1 LPWIVL
7 NNRHFN
13 GGAIQHRLK
22 LVIAAI
28 LLASMAAMIAPP
40 RHAGAQQILV
50 APSRGVISVEKNET
64 LFDTLSALYAAGY
77 GADST
82 WRGDDRELAAYR
94 AELRGLHGPAAKALR
109 AYYRDNLLSNA
120 SDTLSRF
127 VSFALVAGPP
137 PNFPD
142 ELTRQELPP
151 DVLGLEEFNAKLA
164 AFYAEAGLASQWTRF
179 ARPYDR
185 QVELL
190 EGPVSKVV
198 IGANGYLREVVNTT
212 TGREFV
218 VIVEPLI
225 GSRTNF
231 RIYGSRYTVIVDS
244 AQDPPL
250 DEIRHAYLHFL
261 LDPLVY
267 RYGNVVDTRR
277 KLMDIAARAPRLPS
291 EYIQDFPAFVTESM
305 IKAIELRFEKL
316 SLARLD
322 EQFDAND
329 ANGFILVRPLYDGLQ
344 KFEQSDPA
352 MTYYYPN
359 LIESVSV
366 SGTER
371 RLQNF
376 QFPPVAAQAAPPEQ
390 PPQRSEIEQWVEQGN
405 DAIAAGDAS
414 GASIAFA
421 RVLRTEPV
429 NISATYGLA
438 VVALL
443 KGDAETARR
452 LFEQVT
458 ASAANP
464 PAPAVASPGAPGA
477 EPGIPELSIVAWSHV
492 YLGRIHD
499 LEGEREQAVNEYRA
513 ALADGG
519 IPAAAKSAAE
529 QGLQSAYHAPPRPSP
544 APKQ

>member
-1 LPWIVL
+1 
-7 NNRHFN
+7 
-13 GGAIQHRLK
+13 
-22 LVIAAI
+22 
-28 LLASMAAMIAPP
+28 MAAMIVPP
-40 RHAGAQQILV
+40 RHAGAQQTAQV

-77 GADST
+77 GADTT

-94 AELRGLHGPAAKALR
+94 AELRGFQGPAVTALR
-109 AYYRDNLLSNA
+109 DYYRDNLLSDT

-137 PNFPD
+137 PNFPSL
-142 ELTRQELPP
+142 LTRQQLPP
-151 DVLGLEEFNAKLA
+151 DVLGLEDFNAKLA
-164 AFYAEAGLASQWTRF
+164 AFYAEGGLAGQWARF

-198 IGANGYLREVVNTT
+198 IGANSYLREIVNTT

-231 RIYGSRYTVIVDS
+231 RVYSSRYTVIVAS

-250 DEIRHAYLHFL
+250 EEIRHAYLHFL
-261 LDPLVY
+261 LDPLAY

-291 EYIQDFPAFVTESM
+291 EYLQDFPAFVTECM
-305 IKAIELRFEKL
+305 IKAIELRFQKL
-316 SLARLD
+316 PLARLD

-329 ANGFILVRPLYDGLQ
+329 ANGFILVRPLYDGFQ

-352 MTYYYPN
+352 MDLYYPQ

-390 PPQRSEIEQWVEQGN
+390 PPRRSEIEQWVEQGN
-405 DAIAAGDAS
+405 DAIAAGDTSA
-414 GASIAFA
+414 AALAFS
-421 RVLRTEPV
+421 RVLRTEPA

-452 LFEQVT
+452 LFEQVIF
-458 ASAANP
+458 SAAHH
-464 PAPAVASPGAPGA
+464 PAPIATGAAEGSA
-477 EPGIPELSIVAWSHV
+477 TEPGVPEPSIVAWSHV

-513 ALADGG
+513 ALAGGG
-519 IPAAAKSAAE
+519 IPPAAKSAAE
-529 QGLQSAYHAPPRPSP
+529 QGLESAYHAPSRPSP